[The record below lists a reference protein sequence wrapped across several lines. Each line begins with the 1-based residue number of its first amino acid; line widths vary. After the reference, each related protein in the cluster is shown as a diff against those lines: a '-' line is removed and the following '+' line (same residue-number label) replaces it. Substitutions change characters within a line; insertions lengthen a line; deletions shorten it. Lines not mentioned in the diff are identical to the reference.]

1 MTTTTGTSTTSTSA
15 AAAAAAAGLNDKI
28 QQRAKASLFRKIITY
43 YATYQPQDVLLGR
56 GWIANHVGNRV
67 YRRLID
73 MNRTTYRELQMA
85 CDHRLVK
92 DTQVHCQKKQQKQEQ
107 EQRRQEQEQS
117 PHELRDRLVESIVLA
132 IFNNG
137 GRFLKN
143 HRSTGMWVEISF
155 KEAIGKTKQALQ
167 DRRRKTR
174 GCGNSSGNHHQNNN
188 NHTDNDINNDN
199 DIDNDNDKNRGNR
212 NASHVVASST
222 ASSNQNINN
231 KNKNNTQAG
240 GTKTSNSYS
249 YTTCSSSPSMLMMED
264 NDSSPFLDSSSSST
278 FCTTTNMTTTNTA
291 KNPPST
297 INGRNEEEEDENDN
311 DNDEDMVEVDK
322 NNNTPPPPA
331 GGDDYDDDEK
341 ENHNKQQQQQNN
353 DNKDELP
360 KIVGRLTDQVEI
372 VQPPSGLS
380 VLLLRPACVGPL
392 LFTKEKHRRVPSPNT
407 ELTEFSFV
415 CHVLFLKRFV
425 CSIDCPIL
433 LQVYKYIV

>member
-56 GWIANHVGNRV
+56 GWIANHVGN
-67 YRRLID
+67 
-73 MNRTTYRELQMA
+73 Q
-85 CDHRLVK
+85 
-92 DTQVHCQKKQQKQEQ
+92 
-107 EQRRQEQEQS
+107 
-117 PHELRDRLVESIVLA
+117 
-132 IFNNG
+132 
-137 GRFLKN
+137 
-143 HRSTGMWVEISF
+143 
-155 KEAIGKTKQALQ
+155 
-167 DRRRKTR
+167 
-174 GCGNSSGNHHQNNN
+174 
-188 NHTDNDINNDN
+188 
-199 DIDNDNDKNRGNR
+199 
-212 NASHVVASST
+212 
-222 ASSNQNINN
+222 
-231 KNKNNTQAG
+231 
-240 GTKTSNSYS
+240 
-249 YTTCSSSPSMLMMED
+249 
-264 NDSSPFLDSSSSST
+264 
-278 FCTTTNMTTTNTA
+278 
-291 KNPPST
+291 
-297 INGRNEEEEDENDN
+297 DENDN
-311 DNDEDMVEVDK
+311 GNDEDMVEVDK

-353 DNKDELP
+353 ANKDELP

-380 VLLLRPACVGPL
+380 VLLLRPVCVGPL

-415 CHVLFLKRFV
+415 CHVLFLKRFA

>member
-117 PHELRDRLVESIVLA
+117 PHELGDRLVESIVLA

-199 DIDNDNDKNRGNR
+199 DKNRGNR
-212 NASHVVASST
+212 NASHVVSSST
-222 ASSNQNINN
+222 ASSNQNIN
-231 KNKNNTQAG
+231 NKNNTQAG

-278 FCTTTNMTTTNTA
+278 FCTTTKMTTTNTA

-297 INGRNEEEEDENDN
+297 INGRNEEEEDENDNDN

-331 GGDDYDDDEK
+331 GGDDYDDDEN
-341 ENHNKQQQQQNN
+341 ENHNKQQQQQQNN

-380 VLLLRPACVGPL
+380 VLLLRPVCVGPL
-392 LFTKEKHRRVPSPNT
+392 LFTKEKHRRVPSPNA

-415 CHVLFLKRFV
+415 CHVLFLK
-425 CSIDCPIL
+425 
-433 LQVYKYIV
+433 